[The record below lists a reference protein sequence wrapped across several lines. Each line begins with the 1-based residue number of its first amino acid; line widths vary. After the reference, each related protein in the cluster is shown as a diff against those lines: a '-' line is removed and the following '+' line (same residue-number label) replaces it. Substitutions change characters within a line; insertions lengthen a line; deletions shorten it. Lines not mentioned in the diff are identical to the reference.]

1 MNSWTSLVLNRNS
14 NSLTKRNDM
23 DAIILAGGTPQPDD
37 PLYPY
42 TKGLPKAM
50 VDICGKPMVQ
60 WVLDAVE
67 KAETIES
74 VVLVGLSPQSN
85 LSSTKIRAYEDN
97 QGSILLNIRAGAKKT
112 KEIDSQARHLA
123 IVSADIPA
131 VLPEQIDW
139 VVNNAM
145 QSDEDVYYN
154 VIERRVMEQRFP
166 GSKRSYTR
174 LKDLEVCGG
183 DLNIVRAEAV
193 TGDDALWDQIIA
205 ARKNVFKQAALI
217 GYDTLFLL
225 LFRQITLAGA
235 VSMVT
240 KRIHLTG
247 RALVCPYAEI
257 GMDVDKPFQLEIMR
271 AELSKRAQPG

>member
-1 MNSWTSLVLNRNS
+1 
-14 NSLTKRNDM
+14 M
-23 DAIILAGGTPQPDD
+23 DAIILAGGIPQPDE

-42 TKGLPKAM
+42 TQGLPKAM

-67 KAETIES
+67 KAETIDQ
-74 VVLVGLSPQSN
+74 VVVMGLSPESN
-85 LSSTKIRAYEDN
+85 LKCSKIKDYAKN
-97 QGSILLNIRAGAKKT
+97 QGSILLNIRAGASKIQ
-112 KEIDSQARHLA
+112 EFNPQARHLA
-123 IVSADIPA
+123 IISGDIPSI
-131 VLPEQIDW
+131 LPEQIDW
-139 VVNNAM
+139 VVNMAM

-166 GSKRSYTR
+166 GSKRSYTH
-174 LKDLEVCGG
+174 LKDVEVCGG
-183 DLNIVRAEAV
+183 DLNIVRASAV
-193 TGDDALWDQIIA
+193 TGEDALWDRIIA
-205 ARKNVFKQAALI
+205 SRKNVFKQAALI

-225 LFRQITLAGA
+225 LLRQITLAGA

-247 RALVCPYAEI
+247 RALVCPYAEV

-271 AELSKRAQPG
+271 AELSKRAQSG

>member
-1 MNSWTSLVLNRNS
+1 
-14 NSLTKRNDM
+14 M
-23 DAIILAGGTPQPDD
+23 DAIVIAGGIPQPDD

-42 TKGLPKAM
+42 TQDLPKAM

-60 WVLDAVE
+60 WVLDAIE
-67 KAETIES
+67 KAETIDQ
-74 VVLVGLSPQSN
+74 VVVVGLSSESS
-85 LSSTKIRAYEDN
+85 LKSTKIKEYADN
-97 QGSILLNIRAGAKKT
+97 HGSILLNIRAGV
-112 KEIDSQARHLA
+112 ERVQQFHPQARHVA

-131 VLPEQIDW
+131 VLPEQINW
-139 VVNNAM
+139 VVDTAM

-154 VIERRVMEQRFP
+154 VIERSVMEQRFS

-174 LKDLEVCGG
+174 LKDFEVCGG
-183 DLNIVRAEAV
+183 DLNIVRTQAV
-193 TGDDALWDQIIA
+193 TGEDALWDRIIA

-225 LFRQITLAGA
+225 LLRQITLEEA
-235 VSMVT
+235 VAKVT

-247 RALVCPYAEI
+247 RALLCPYAEV

-271 AELSKRAQPG
+271 AELSKRAQSG

>member
-1 MNSWTSLVLNRNS
+1 
-14 NSLTKRNDM
+14 M
-23 DAIILAGGTPQPDD
+23 DAIILAGGTPQPDE

-67 KAETIES
+67 QAETIEG
-74 VVLVGLSPQSN
+74 VVVVGLSPQNN
-85 LSSTKIRAYEDN
+85 LKSTKIKSYADN
-97 QGSILLNIRAGAKKT
+97 QGSILLNIRKGVEKT
-112 KEIDSQARHLA
+112 QEFNPQTKHVAT
-123 IVSADIPA
+123 VSADIPA
-131 VLPEQIDW
+131 VLPEQINW
-139 VVNNAM
+139 VVKTAM
-145 QSDEDVYYN
+145 QSDQDVYYN
-154 VIERRVMEQRFP
+154 VIERKVMEQRFP

-174 LKDLEVCGG
+174 LKDVEVCGG
-183 DLNIVRAEAV
+183 DLNIIRASAV
-193 TGDDALWDQIIA
+193 TGGDALWDQIIA

-225 LFRQITLAGA
+225 LLRQLTLAGA
-235 VSMVT
+235 VAMVV

-247 RALVCPYAEI
+247 RALLCPYAEV

-271 AELSKRAQPG
+271 AELAKRIKPV

>member
-1 MNSWTSLVLNRNS
+1 
-14 NSLTKRNDM
+14 M
-23 DAIILAGGTPQPDD
+23 DAIILAGGTPQPDE

-42 TKGLPKAM
+42 TQGLPKAM

-67 KAETIES
+67 KADTIDQ
-74 VVLVGLSPQSN
+74 VVVVGLSSQSN
-85 LSSTKIRAYEDN
+85 LRCTKIKSYVDN
-97 QGSILLNIRAGAKKT
+97 QGSILLNIRAGVKQIL
-112 KEIDSQARHLA
+112 ELNPQARHVA
-123 IVSADIPA
+123 TVSADIPA
-131 VLPEQIDW
+131 ILPELINW
-139 VVNNAM
+139 VVNTAN

-154 VIERRVMEQRFP
+154 VIERKVMEKSFP

-174 LKDLEVCGG
+174 LKDFEVCGG
-183 DLNIVRAEAV
+183 DLNIVRAMAV
-193 TGDDALWDQIIA
+193 TGEDALWDRIIA

-225 LFRQITLAGA
+225 LLRQITLAGA
-235 VSMVT
+235 VATVT

-247 RALVCPYAEI
+247 RALVCPYAEV

-271 AELSKRAQPG
+271 AELSKRAQSG